1 MDKHTVIDLLEQLA
15 VLMELKGENPF
26 KIRAYQNGARALE
39 TFDGDLAA
47 AVETGELKKVKGIGA
62 GLFADIHTLVTTGG
76 LPTFEQLKAEI
87 PEGLIE
93 MLSIPGLG
101 AKKVRAIHDGLGI
114 TTVGELEYACM
125 ENRLVDLAGF
135 GEKTQ
140 AKVLKS
146 IESWKKNRGRHLY
159 ADVIDLAV
167 ALESALAAHPAVG
180 RAALAGGL
188 RRRDETL
195 DQLTVVVQ
203 SADPAAVNAALASLP
218 SVESVEPQGDE
229 SLAARLTNG
238 LVARVRVVPEAAY
251 VGALLHETGNAA
263 FLEALRGHAQ
273 AAGLT
278 LSPEGLA
285 RDGAPL
291 AIADEEAIFAAL
303 SLPVIAPEL
312 REGAEVVAQAAAGA
326 LPVLVGDQDLQGI
339 FHVHTHFSDGEASL
353 KDMAL
358 KAKAMGYRYI
368 GISDHSEAAFYAHG
382 LSREKIAEQQAEI
395 RRLNSELD
403 GITILSGIEAD
414 ILADGSLDYDDET
427 LASFDFVIGSVH
439 SRFSQDRAAMTAR
452 LVKALSHP
460 RLIMLGHMTGR
471 LLLARDPY
479 DFDLDAVLEAA
490 AANGKIIELNANPH
504 RLDMDWR
511 DLQKARERGI
521 MIAINPDAHSPEG
534 LEHTRFG
541 VAVARKGG
549 LAASDVFNAKPL
561 EEVLAVLKR

>member
-39 TFDGDLAA
+39 TFDGDLAQ
-47 AVETGELKKVKGIGA
+47 AVESGELKQVKGIGA
-62 GLFADIHTLVTTGG
+62 GLFADIRTLVTSGA
-76 LPTFEQLKAEI
+76 LPTFDQLKAEI
-87 PEGLIE
+87 PEGLVE

-101 AKKVRAIHDGLGI
+101 AKKVRAIHEGLGI
-114 TTVGELEYACM
+114 STVGELEYACL

-146 IESWKKNRGRHLY
+146 IASWKKNRGRHLY
-159 ADVIDLAV
+159 ADVIDLAHTL
-167 ALESALAAHPAVG
+167 ASALAGNQAVG
-180 RAALAGGL
+180 RAAIAGGM
-188 RRRDETL
+188 RRRDETI

-203 SADPAAVNAALASLP
+203 SADAQAVGAALG
-218 SVESVEPQGDE
+218 SVPGVEAVEAQGQDTL
-229 SLAARLTNG
+229 SATLSNG
-238 LVARVRVVPEAAY
+238 LVARVRLVSEAAY
-251 VGALLHETGNAA
+251 PLALLHETGNEA
-263 FLEALRGHAQ
+263 FLEALRLHAQ
-273 AAGLT
+273 AGGLT
-278 LSPEGLA
+278 LAPEGLSRA
-285 RDGAPL
+285 GAQV
-291 AIADEEAIFAAL
+291 AISDEEAIFAAL
-303 SLPVIAPEL
+303 SLPFIAPEL
-312 REGAEVVAQAAAGA
+312 REGPEAVAQAAAGA
-326 LPVLVGDQDLQGI
+326 LPVLVGDEDLQGI

-395 RRLNSELD
+395 RRLNGELD

-460 RLIMLGHMTGR
+460 RLTMLGHMTGR

-521 MIAINPDAHSPEG
+521 MISINPDAHSPEG
-534 LEHTRFG
+534 LDHTRFG

-549 LAASDVFNAKPL
+549 LAATDVFNAKPL
-561 EEVLAVLKR
+561 EEVMAILKR